1 MQKCSFYDNGSS
13 ILGKVV
19 LPLQR
24 GAYFLKAGS
33 RASSP
38 SFFNE
43 VEICHLGAILGPS
56 WGHPW
61 PTHVADIAEIDKD
74 KKILAQ
80 IAKKKRRAG
89 GGRPPQGSQSAAR
102 PLWSGPRRVRPALKS
117 CQGLRNLS
125 SRQYLCLKYLAGIV
139 YRPLLFPQETCAFRR
154 PAPRRAPCP
163 FQK

>member
-1 MQKCSFYDNGSS
+1 MTMFRFCNDMLLHITNRPFARARSS
-13 ILGKVV
+13 ETNFLIPAVGALQAPCKNARFTIMGTLLCGKVG

-24 GAYFLKAGS
+24 GAYFVKAGS

-117 CQGLRNLS
+117 CQDL
-125 SRQYLCLKYLAGIV
+125 
-139 YRPLLFPQETCAFRR
+139 
-154 PAPRRAPCP
+154 
-163 FQK
+163 